1 MGTINFHDATHFEV
15 GPVGWTAGG
24 GSAGLYYRDVKF
36 RSAGEPI
43 EVTVWSADPT
53 RLMTADE
60 LELRQAA
67 EAKQADD
74 PSRLLQEI
82 GGEG

>member
-1 MGTINFHDATHFEV
+1 MGNINFHDATHFEV
-15 GPVGWTAGG
+15 GPVGWTSGG
-24 GSAGLYYRDVKF
+24 GSNGLYYRDVKF
-36 RSAGEPI
+36 RSAGEPV

-53 RLMTADE
+53 RLMTAE
-60 LELRQAA
+60 ELRRAA
-67 EAKQADD
+67 EAEEADD